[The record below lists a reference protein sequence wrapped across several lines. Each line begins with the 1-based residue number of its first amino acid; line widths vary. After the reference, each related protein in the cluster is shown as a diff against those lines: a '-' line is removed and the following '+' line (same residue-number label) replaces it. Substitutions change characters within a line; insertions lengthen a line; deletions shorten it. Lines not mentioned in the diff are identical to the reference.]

1 MKIEYVAPAIHCE
14 GCANSIIK
22 SLSRLSGVQSVE
34 TDVATKR
41 VLVEFEEAQTSDAA
55 IRQRLTL
62 AGFPPETD

>member
-1 MKIEYVAPAIHCE
+1 MKIEYTAPAIHCE

-34 TDVATKR
+34 TDVDTKR
-41 VLVEFEEAQTSDAA
+41 VLVEFEEEQTSDAA